1 MKQFPETTMTNP
13 AMPNLPGFGAI
24 AESMEMVRN
33 MWGGASAPGIGI
45 PGMVMPSLSVEDINK
60 QIADLKAVE
69 SWLTLNMNML
79 RGTIQALE
87 VQSATIST
95 LRSMGES
102 LSASVKSATP
112 AAAVPAAFSYPF
124 GMPAAAAPAPKPMPA
139 AAAPP
144 EPALPAAEVEPAES
158 PMSTKKS
165 AAAKSAAAPAFG
177 APLANPAAWWTM
189 LQDQFKQA
197 VGTAM
202 NADAAPAPAK
212 PARKAPVAAFD
223 ATGSGWE
230 VPPPSPPA
238 GTDAPSRSAA
248 ARRKPAAKKPAKPAL
263 KRPAGTTAKTVT
275 KAAPKTAPKTGSS

>member
-1 MKQFPETTMTNP
+1 MTNP

-112 AAAVPAAFSYPF
+112 SAAAAAPSAFSYPF
-124 GMPAAAAPAPKPMPA
+124 GMTPPAAAAPNAREPMPA
-139 AAAPP
+139 SAVPPAP
-144 EPALPAAEVEPAES
+144 EPTADAEPPAKDPKPAR
-158 PMSTKKS
+158 KS
-165 AAAKSAAAPAFG
+165 AGAKSAAMPAFA

-202 NADAAPAPAK
+202 AADTTPAPPQA
-212 PARKAPVAAFD
+212 ARKAPVAAFD

-230 VPPPSPPA
+230 VTPPTPSA
-238 GTDAPSRSAA
+238 GKTAAGRGSAVKNKPSAEKAA
-248 ARRKPAAKKPAKPAL
+248 KPAAKRPAKS
-263 KRPAGTTAKTVT
+263 
-275 KAAPKTAPKTGSS
+275 APKTVAKTTTKTGSR